1 MTEYVRIVSTIVLK
15 DVRLEA
21 RTRQTLIASTIFTL
35 LVVIVFAFA
44 LDLAPATARA
54 VAPGLVWATLA
65 FAGILGLGRSFAQE
79 SDRGTLDGLR
89 LAPVDPSALYI
100 GKMFGNILVMLLT
113 LAVALPAFTI
123 LLGVD
128 LVTLDV
134 FPAALLGLLGFAAA
148 GTLFSALSTGARTRD
163 VLLPVLFLPL
173 AIPVILTA
181 AGATRFTLSGLS
193 TANALGVLLA
203 CDALYVT
210 TAVLLF
216 TYTLEE

>member
-1 MTEYVRIVSTIVLK
+1 MTEYARIVATIVLK

-35 LVVIVFAFA
+35 LVAIIFAFA

-54 VAPGLVWATLA
+54 VAPGLLWATLA

-79 SDRGTLDGLR
+79 SDHGTLDGLR
-89 LAPVDPSALYI
+89 LAPVDPSALYV
-100 GKMFGNILVMLLT
+100 GKMCGNFLLMLLT

-128 LVTLDV
+128 LLSPGV

-148 GTLFSALSTGARTRD
+148 GTLFSALSAAARTRD
-163 VLLPVLFLPL
+163 VLLPILFLPL

-181 AGATRFTLSGLS
+181 TGATRFTLSSVS

-210 TAVLLF
+210 AAVLLF
-216 TYTLEE
+216 IYTLEE